1 MRLSFRLSDIAGL
14 LMAASLLPII
24 ACTPPE
30 LAEQNK
36 KSAGIN
42 LDLRNLQ
49 VEKIYNLRDAR
60 KRDSLLQY
68 FASEDATLRY
78 LAALSFASMP
88 DTAAIGPLT
97 PLLRDNVED
106 VRMPPLFRWARSVPG
121 NAKNR

>member
-14 LMAASLLPII
+14 LVAAAFLPTI

-49 VEKIYNLRDAR
+49 VQNMYNLRDAR
-60 KRDSLLQY
+60 KR
-68 FASEDATLRY
+68 
-78 LAALSFASMP
+78 
-88 DTAAIGPLT
+88 TACCT
-97 PLLRDNVED
+97 T
-106 VRMPPLFRWARSVPG
+106 
-121 NAKNR
+121 